1 MQKTIRYLIY
11 LFIFLLP
18 WQTRWIIFDPQINS
32 GVWEYGRI
40 SLYGFDIIFIL
51 LCIMYYV
58 LCIKQKNYSLFIT
71 HYLLLI
77 ITLLLYYFVT
87 FIFTDNKLIS
97 FYWFLRIIQGFLLF
111 YIINKID
118 FDKIKLVWAFI
129 ISMSLSASLGIYQ
142 FLTQSAF
149 AFKWLGLASHSA
161 NILGDS
167 VVELAGERWLRA
179 YGSFPHPNILAGFC
193 VVAFIFCFYLFNKY
207 NEFNLK
213 KFLLITNYSLLI
225 TGLFFTFSRAAWLAF
240 LLIIFYYIFF
250 KSVIPTKVGI
260 QKLDSGLRRNDK
272 GDKNKKFIAC
282 VLLVAFCIL
291 SVIYF
296 PLVKTRIVG
305 AERLEVKSNIER
317 MSSYNQAVKIIK
329 NNLLLGTGLGN
340 YTVELQKIYSDKPA
354 YFYQPAHN
362 VYLLVFSEIGII
374 GVVFILILLIYFLKK
389 YSIKN
394 TDYLLLITIFFFLFF
409 FDHFWWTLP
418 SGLLLVFLVFGFL
431 NKQD

>member
-58 LCIKQKNYSLFIT
+58 LCIKQKNYSLLIT

-77 ITLLLYYFVT
+77 ITLLLYYFIT

-97 FYWFLRIIQGFLLF
+97 FYWFLRILQGFLLF
-111 YIINKID
+111 YIINKINL
-118 FDKIKLVWAFI
+118 DKIKAALAFI
-129 ISMSLSASLGIYQ
+129 ISMSLSAGLGIYQ

-149 AFKWLGLASHSA
+149 AFKWFGLASHSA
-161 NILGDS
+161 SILGDS
-167 VVELAGERWLRA
+167 VVELTGERWLRA

-193 VVAFIFCFYLFNKY
+193 VIAVIFCFYLFNKY

-213 KFLLITNYSLLI
+213 KFLLITNYLLLI
-225 TGLFFTFSRAAWLAF
+225 IGLFFTFSRAAWIAF
-240 LLIIFYYIFF
+240 IVIIFCCLFSF
-250 KSVIPTKVGI
+250 LSFRRKPESSFWIPTFVGMT
-260 QKLDSGLRRNDK
+260 GL
-272 GDKNKKFIAC
+272 I
-282 VLLVAFCIL
+282 VFCIL

-296 PLVKTRIVG
+296 PLVKTRIIG

-317 MSSYNQAVKIIK
+317 MSGYNQAFEIIK
-329 NNLLLGTGLGN
+329 NNIFLGTGLGN
-340 YTVELQKIYSDKPA
+340 YTVALQKIYSDKPA

-362 VYLLVFSEIGII
+362 VYLLVLSEVGIVGII
-374 GVVFILILLIYFLKK
+374 FITLLLYYF
-389 YSIKN
+389 IKQEKRKEKREIKFFV
-394 TDYLLLITIFFFLFF
+394 TDYLLLITIYFFLFF

-431 NKQD
+431 NKRG